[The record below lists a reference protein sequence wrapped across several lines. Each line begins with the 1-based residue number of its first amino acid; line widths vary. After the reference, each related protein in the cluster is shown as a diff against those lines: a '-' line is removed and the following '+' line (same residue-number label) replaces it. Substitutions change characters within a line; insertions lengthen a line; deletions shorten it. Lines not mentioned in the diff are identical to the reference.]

1 MITISSNAFEKW
13 SISLSKLQLLDRWRL
28 RIAVVAF
35 HAQFTAESHAEGFNT
50 VDTFDASYEWWRF
63 DVSAASA
70 PGEEDDFSRF
80 GLIEMEI
87 VGSSPLLDVMQFI
100 FTW

>member
-1 MITISSNAFEKW
+1 
-13 SISLSKLQLLDRWRL
+13 
-28 RIAVVAF
+28 
-35 HAQFTAESHAEGFNT
+35 
-50 VDTFDASYEWWRF
+50 
-63 DVSAASA
+63 VSAASA

-100 FTW
+100 FT